1 MTKIRTALI
10 GTAALAILMASS
22 SSGFAQDTPKGT
34 AEGTS
39 EGTPEQRAACMG
51 DVYKFCS
58 AEIPSVPKVTA
69 CMTANAA
76 KLSPACKATGPK
88 S

>member
-1 MTKIRTALI
+1 
-10 GTAALAILMASS
+10 
-22 SSGFAQDTPKGT
+22 
-34 AEGTS
+34 
-39 EGTPEQRAACMG
+39 MG

-58 AEIPSVPKVTA
+58 SEIPSVPKVTA